1 MGREWTGPL
10 EKLDDYRYRI
20 PRSYKDEMRAP
31 GVIYA
36 DARLIENVVKD
47 FAPEQ
52 VANVA
57 TMPGI
62 QKASMAMPDIH
73 WGYGFPIGGV
83 AAFDVEDGVI
93 SPGGTGYDI
102 ACGVRLVRT
111 ELMREDLDAH
121 LRPLVDALFKTIPS
135 GVGSKGRVRLSRREL
150 IELLGIGAPWAVEQ
164 GYGWDQDLERLEEGG
179 SFEQADPERVSEKA
193 LTRGAPQV
201 GSLGAGNHF
210 VEVQYVEE
218 VRQPEA
224 AEAMGIGR
232 VDQVCVMVHTGS
244 RGFGHQVATDYIRLH
259 ERAVKTYNI
268 RLPDRQL
275 AAAPVKSKEGQD
287 YSRAMYAGANFAF
300 SNRQLITHWLRESLE
315 SVLGESAESLG
326 MEIVY
331 DVTHNMAKLEEH
343 SVDGEKKGVVV
354 HRKGATRAFPP
365 GHPEVPSIYRDIGQ
379 PVLIP
384 GSMGTSSFVLVGT
397 EGAMEQT
404 FGSTCHGAG
413 RIMSRKAATRKWR
426 ANEVQRDLARQGIY
440 AHSASW
446 KGLVEEAPGAYK
458 DVENVVEVCQGAGIS
473 DIVVKLKPMGVVK
486 G

>member
-10 EKLDDYRYRI
+10 EKLDEFRYRI
-20 PRSYKDEMRAP
+20 PQSYKDEMRAP

-36 DARLIENVVKD
+36 DARLIQDVVKD

-83 AAFDVEDGVI
+83 AAFDGEDGVL
-93 SPGGTGYDI
+93 SPGGVGFDI
-102 ACGVRLVRT
+102 SCGVRLVRT
-111 ELMREDLDAH
+111 DLDRKAVEEELH
-121 LRPLVDALFKTIPS
+121 PLVDTLFKNVPS
-135 GVGSKGRVRLSRREL
+135 GVGSRGKLRLSQAQLKEVL
-150 IELLGIGAPWAVEQ
+150 SIGARWGVEND
-164 GYGWDQDLERLEEGG
+164 YGWEDDLDALEEGG
-179 SFEQADPERVSEKA
+179 SFNLADPELVSQKA
-193 LTRGAPQV
+193 LTRGMPQL
-201 GSLGAGNHF
+201 GTLGAGNHF
-210 VEVQYVEE
+210 LEIQFVEE
-218 VRQPEA
+218 VRNANA
-224 AEAMGIGR
+224 AKAMGIDREG
-232 VDQVCVMVHTGS
+232 QVCVMVHTGS

-259 ERAVKTYNI
+259 EQAVRKYDI

-275 AAAPVKSKEGQD
+275 AAAPVHSPEGED
-287 YSRAMYAGANFAF
+287 YLHAMYAGANFAF
-300 SNRQLITHWLRESLE
+300 TNRQVITHWVRESFE
-315 SVLGESAESLG
+315 AVLGESPEELG
-326 MEIVY
+326 MRIVY
-331 DVTHNMAKLEEH
+331 DVSHNMAKLEEH
-343 SVDGEKKGVVV
+343 RMDGSRKEVYV

-365 GHPEVPSIYRDIGQ
+365 GHADVPSMYDDIGQ

-384 GSMGTSSFVLVGT
+384 GSMGTHSFVLVGT

-413 RIMSRKAATRKWR
+413 RIMSRKEATRRWR
-426 ANEVQRDLARQGIY
+426 ANEVQQALNRQGIY

-458 DVENVVEVCQGAGIS
+458 DVQNVVEVCQGAGIS
-473 DIVVKLKPMGVVK
+473 DIVVKLRPIGVVK

>member
-10 EKLDDYRYRI
+10 EKLDEYRYRI
-20 PRSYKDEMRAP
+20 PKSYKDEMRAP

-36 DARLIENVVKD
+36 DEKLIQNVVKD
-47 FAPEQ
+47 FALEQ

-83 AAFDVEDGVI
+83 AAFDNEEGVI
-93 SPGGTGYDI
+93 SPGGVGFDI
-102 ACGVRLVRT
+102 SCGVRLVRT
-111 ELMREDLDAH
+111 DLNREDVERDLH
-121 LRPLVDALFKTIPS
+121 PLVDTLFKNVPS
-135 GVGSKGRVRLSRREL
+135 GVGSRGKLRLSQSQL
-150 IELLGIGAPWAVEQ
+150 KDVLSVGARWGVENN
-164 GYGWDQDLERLEEGG
+164 YGWDEDLDALEEGG
-179 SFEQADPERVSEKA
+179 SFDLADPELISQKA
-193 LTRGAPQV
+193 LARGMPQL
-201 GSLGAGNHF
+201 GTLGAGNHF
-210 VEVQYVEE
+210 LEIQFVEE
-218 VRQPEA
+218 VRNPEA
-224 AEAMGIGR
+224 AKTMGIDR
-232 VDQVCVMVHTGS
+232 VGQVCVMVHTGS
-244 RGFGHQVATDYIRLH
+244 RGYGHQVATDFIRLH
-259 ERAVKTYNI
+259 EQAVRKYGI
-268 RLPDRQL
+268 ELPDRQL
-275 AAAPVKSKEGQD
+275 AAAPVQSQEGRD
-287 YSRAMYAGANFAF
+287 YLHAMYTGANFAF
-300 SNRQLITHWLRESLE
+300 ANRQVITHWMRESLE
-315 SVLGESAESLG
+315 TVLGESAEDLG
-326 MEIVY
+326 MRIVY

-343 SVDGEKKGVVV
+343 QIDGGRKEVYV

-365 GHPEVPSIYRDIGQ
+365 GHPDIPFRYKDIGQ

-384 GSMGTSSFVLVGT
+384 GSMGTHSYVLVGT

-413 RIMSRKAATRKWR
+413 RIMSRKAAARKWR
-426 ANEVQRDLARQGIY
+426 ADQVKQDLARQGIY

-458 DVENVVEVCQGAGIS
+458 DVNNVVEVCQGAGIS

>member
-20 PRSYKDEMRAP
+20 PQSYKDEMRAP

-36 DARLIENVVKD
+36 DARLIQNVVKD
-47 FAPEQ
+47 FALEQ

-83 AAFDVEDGVI
+83 AAFDSEEGVI
-93 SPGGTGYDI
+93 SPGGVGFDI
-102 ACGVRLVRT
+102 SCGVRLVRT
-111 ELMREDLDAH
+111 DLDRKTIEQELH
-121 LRPLVDALFKTIPS
+121 PLVDTLFKNVPS
-135 GVGSKGRVRLSRREL
+135 GVGSRGKLRLSRAEL
-150 IELLGIGAPWAVEQ
+150 KDVLSVGARWGVEN
-164 GYGWDQDLERLEEGG
+164 GYGWEEDLDALEEGG
-179 SFEQADPERVSEKA
+179 SFGLADPELVSQKA
-193 LTRGAPQV
+193 LARGMPQL
-201 GSLGAGNHF
+201 GTLGAGNHF
-210 VEVQYVEE
+210 VEIQYVEE
-218 VRQPEA
+218 IRNPKA
-224 AEAMGIGR
+224 AKTMGIDREG
-232 VDQVCVMVHTGS
+232 QVCVMVHTGS
-244 RGFGHQVATDYIRLH
+244 RGYGHQVATDYIRLH
-259 ERAVKTYNI
+259 EQAVRKYGI
-268 RLPDRQL
+268 ELPDRQL
-275 AAAPVKSKEGQD
+275 AAAPVQSQEGQD
-287 YSRAMYAGANFAF
+287 YHHAMYTGANFAF
-300 SNRQLITHWLRESLE
+300 ANRQIITHWMRESFE
-315 SVLGESAESLG
+315 AVLGEPAEDLG
-326 MEIVY
+326 MRIVY
-331 DVTHNMAKLEEH
+331 DVSHNMAKLEEH
-343 SVDGEKKGVVV
+343 QLDGGRREVFV

-365 GHPEVPSIYRDIGQ
+365 GHAEVPSQYSDIGQ

-384 GSMGTSSFVLVGT
+384 GSMGTHSFVLVGT

-413 RIMSRKAATRKWR
+413 RIMSRKAAARKWR
-426 ANEVQRDLARQGIY
+426 ANQVQQDLARQGIY

-473 DIVVKLKPMGVVK
+473 DIVVKLTPMGVVK

>member
-10 EKLDDYRYRI
+10 EKLDEYRYGI
-20 PRSYKDEMRAP
+20 PKSYKSEMRAP

-36 DARLIENVVKD
+36 DARLIQDVVKD
-47 FAPEQ
+47 FALEQ

-83 AAFDVEDGVI
+83 AAFDNEEGVI
-93 SPGGTGYDI
+93 SPGGVGFDI
-102 ACGVRLVRT
+102 SCGVRLVRT
-111 ELMREDLDAH
+111 DLNREDVERDLH
-121 LRPLVDALFKTIPS
+121 PLVDTLFKNVPS
-135 GVGSKGRVRLSRREL
+135 GVGSRGKLRLSQSQL
-150 IELLGIGAPWAVEQ
+150 KDVLSVGARWGVENN
-164 GYGWDQDLERLEEGG
+164 YGWDEDLDALEEGG
-179 SFEQADPERVSEKA
+179 SFDLADPELISQKA
-193 LTRGAPQV
+193 LARGMPQL
-201 GSLGAGNHF
+201 GTLGAGNHF
-210 VEVQYVEE
+210 LEIQFVEE
-218 VRQPEA
+218 VRNPEA
-224 AEAMGIGR
+224 AKTMGIDR
-232 VDQVCVMVHTGS
+232 VGQVCVMVHTGS
-244 RGFGHQVATDYIRLH
+244 RGYGHQVATDFIRLH
-259 ERAVKTYNI
+259 EQAVRKYGI
-268 RLPDRQL
+268 ELPDRQL
-275 AAAPVKSKEGQD
+275 AAAPVQSQEGRD
-287 YSRAMYAGANFAF
+287 YLHAMYTGANFAF
-300 SNRQLITHWLRESLE
+300 ANRQVITHWMRESLE
-315 SVLGESAESLG
+315 TVLGESAEDLG
-326 MEIVY
+326 MRIVY

-343 SVDGEKKGVVV
+343 QIDGGRKEVYV

-365 GHPEVPSIYRDIGQ
+365 GHPDIPFRYKDIGQ

-384 GSMGTSSFVLVGT
+384 GSMGTHSYVLVGT

-413 RIMSRKAATRKWR
+413 RIMSRKAAARKWR
-426 ANEVQRDLARQGIY
+426 ADQVKQDLARQGIY

-458 DVENVVEVCQGAGIS
+458 DVNNVVEVCQGAGIS